1 MARPVR
7 SGGLI
12 WKERVGGSMKYD
24 VIVVGGGAAG
34 SVLAGRLA
42 EDPAT
47 SVLLL
52 EAGNDY
58 PDLGNLPDEIKFGH
72 TRFAESPDS
81 EHNWALRGTITE
93 EQGEIHVAQGKVIGG
108 GSSINGQAMQRG
120 LPEDFDS
127 WASLGNDEWSYAKV
141 LPFYR
146 KMERDLDIQD
156 DFHGTEGPMP
166 VRRRQSGPGPDIQK
180 AFRAACL
187 EAGFGT
193 TDDTNGPNPSGVG
206 VSPTNNLD
214 GVRMSAAITHLSPMR
229 HRLNLTVRGGVFV
242 RKILFEGARAA
253 GVEAESGGEIFALQA
268 DRVILSAGA
277 IRSPQILM
285 LSGIGPKE
293 QLEQFGIPLVQELP
307 GVGQGLWNHL
317 SVHATFKVKDGKTL
331 TDGLDAPHFSMHYT
345 SAGSSEANDMLLRT
359 STVVDER
366 EERVRGVRTKYLTG
380 DVPPERAARMS
391 CTLGLPKG
399 SGYVRLA
406 SADPGVQPSFN
417 YCYLQHPDDVRRVR
431 EGLRMG
437 ISLLESEAYKDVV
450 DHLISPTRDIL
461 ADDALDQWMRQTV
474 GTARHVSGT
483 CRMGPD
489 SDPTAVV
496 DQYCRVKGVE
506 GLWVVDASVMPR
518 IPRSGGIHPTV
529 IMVAERVV
537 DWIAETERN
546 AAEARVRELEAE
558 LRRLRDG

>member
-1 MARPVR
+1 
-7 SGGLI
+7 
-12 WKERVGGSMKYD
+12 MKYD

-42 EDPAT
+42 EDPKI

-58 PDLGNLPDEIKFGH
+58 PDLSNLPDEIKFGH

-81 EHNWALRGTITE
+81 DHNWALRGTITE

-166 VRRRQSGPGPDIQK
+166 VRRRQSGETPDIQK
-180 AFRAACL
+180 AFRTACL
-187 EAGFGT
+187 EAGFGA

-229 HRLNLTVRGGVFV
+229 HRLNLTVRGGVYV
-242 RKILFEGARAA
+242 RKILFDGQRAT
-253 GVEAESGGEIFALQA
+253 GVEAESGNEVFTLEA
-268 DRVILSAGA
+268 DRVVLSAGA
-277 IRSPQILM
+277 IRSPQLLM
-285 LSGIGPKE
+285 LSGIGAKD
-293 QLEQFGIPLVQELP
+293 QLDEFGIPLVKELP

-331 TDGLDAPHFSMHYT
+331 TGGLDAPHFSMHYT
-345 SAGSSEANDMLLRT
+345 SEGSTEANDMLLRT

-366 EERVRGVRTKYLTG
+366 EERVRGVRTK
-380 DVPPERAARMS
+380 
-391 CTLGLPKG
+391 
-399 SGYVRLA
+399 
-406 SADPGVQPSFN
+406 
-417 YCYLQHPDDVRRVR
+417 
-431 EGLRMG
+431 
-437 ISLLESEAYKDVV
+437 
-450 DHLISPTRDIL
+450 
-461 ADDALDQWMRQTV
+461 
-474 GTARHVSGT
+474 
-483 CRMGPD
+483 
-489 SDPTAVV
+489 
-496 DQYCRVKGVE
+496 
-506 GLWVVDASVMPR
+506 
-518 IPRSGGIHPTV
+518 
-529 IMVAERVV
+529 
-537 DWIAETERN
+537 
-546 AAEARVRELEAE
+546 
-558 LRRLRDG
+558 